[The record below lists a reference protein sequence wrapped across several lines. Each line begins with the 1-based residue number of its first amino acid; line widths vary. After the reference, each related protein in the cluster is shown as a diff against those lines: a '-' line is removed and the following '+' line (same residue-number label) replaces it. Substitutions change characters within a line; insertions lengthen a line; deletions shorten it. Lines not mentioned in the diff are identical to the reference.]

1 MQVAKFHSK
10 FLRIILFIHRFTEIS
25 YFSLR
30 GMCEDLG
37 ELVDAHLT
45 VDMEVMERDSKIELT
60 GTSKTKIVL
69 DKKMNRWTMI
79 SLKDGSVILSLDSMV
94 FMNSMGS
101 KI

>member
-1 MQVAKFHSK
+1 
-10 FLRIILFIHRFTEIS
+10 
-25 YFSLR
+25 
-30 GMCEDLG
+30 MCEDLG

>member
-1 MQVAKFHSK
+1 
-10 FLRIILFIHRFTEIS
+10 
-25 YFSLR
+25 
-30 GMCEDLG
+30 MCEDLG
-37 ELVDAHLT
+37 ELVDASLT

-79 SLKDGSVILSLDSMV
+79 SLKDGSVILSLDSRV

-101 KI
+101 KIKTVLIIRKNFPWDP